1 MTTTD
6 TDAAATAELFTPP
19 PHPHHTPVL
28 IGVEVATVDQYG
40 DPGFVCYRGDFHT
53 ASAAAGFAITQAHN
67 VITARELGRVA
78 VTLTDRTRTR
88 INSIGEDGTV
98 TAIGSTGE
106 IACALAADPAYSTG
120 VRRVELPATSDVLD
134 IIAATFD
141 GLGAIDAA
149 ADHGHSVDNDGDD
162 DGWFVHV
169 QTVRP
174 GPIPNST
181 TVFGPLVRSRAESA
195 AGLLAHRIGGELTTH
210 RDRGV
215 IALRHPATVGEED
228 EQAVQRY
235 ERITAAHATLAT
247 LPAGTDEHRHLVAE
261 ISDLRGA
268 AHHPGGHR

>member
-6 TDAAATAELFTPP
+6 ATATDAELFTPP
-19 PHPHHTPVL
+19 PHPHHPPVL
-28 IGVEVATVDQYG
+28 IGVEIATVDQYG

-78 VTLTDRTRTR
+78 VTLTDHTRTHPG
-88 INSIGEDGTV
+88 SEYDDTV
-98 TAIGSTGE
+98 TVIGSTGE

-120 VRRVELPATSDVLD
+120 VRRVELPAAADVLD

-141 GLGAIDAA
+141 DLGAIDAD
-149 ADHGHSVDNDGDD
+149 ADHRHSVDNDDD
-162 DGWFVHV
+162 DDEWFVHV
-169 QTVRP
+169 HTVRP
-174 GPIPNST
+174 GPVPNST
-181 TVFGPLVRSRAESA
+181 TMFGPLVRSRAESA
-195 AGLLAHRIGGELTTH
+195 AGLLAHRIGGDLTTH
-210 RDRGV
+210 LDRGV
-215 IALRHPATVGEED
+215 IALRHPATVSEED

-235 ERITAAHATLAT
+235 ERITAAAATLAT
-247 LPAGTDEHRHLVAE
+247 VPTGSDEHRLLVAE